1 MPKLGSIS
9 HRALIQKLRAFGFD
23 GPSQDGKHPYM
34 SKGTVSITIPNPH
47 EKEISPDLI
56 SRILRQAGIKRE
68 EWDKKR

>member
-9 HRALIQKLRAFGFD
+9 HRVLVQRLRTFGFA
-23 GPSQDGKHPYM
+23 GPSQENNHPYM
-34 SKGTVSITIPNPH
+34 TKGNFALTIPNSH

-68 EWDKKR
+68 EWDKKH